1 MNGCTGGA
9 GGVAAGRL
17 PAVSLQQ
24 AQWKLVDERCELRE
38 EEMEYVRWFHRYE
51 LVATSATPSLPSTS
65 GCPSKLFDQPQ
76 IYKPFVRKCVMRG
89 NVETGSVREI
99 IVQSGLPATRSIER
113 LEFLDD
119 NEHILHVK
127 FIGGDHM
134 LKNYSSTLTMHSEV
148 IDSQPGTVVIESF
161 VVDIPEENT
170 KEDICYF
177 VENLLRCN
185 LRTLADVSEES
196 LASPC

>member
-1 MNGCTGGA
+1 MNSGAGGA
-9 GGVAAGRL
+9 GGAAVGRM
-17 PAVSLQQ
+17 PAGSLQW
-24 AQWKLVDERCELRE
+24 AQWRLADERCELRE
-38 EEMEYVRWFHRYE
+38 EEMEYMRRFHRHE
-51 LVATSATPSLPSTS
+51 IGSNQCNSFIAKHVRAPLQNVWSLVRR
-65 GCPSKLFDQPQ
+65 FDQPQ

-119 NEHILHVK
+119 NEYILRVK

-134 LKNYSSTLTMHSEV
+134 LKV
-148 IDSQPGTVVIESF
+148 IDGQPGTVVIESF

-177 VENLLRCN
+177 VKNLLRCN